1 MLGMEIDDKDI
12 HAFLETWT
20 RSVVF
25 DFVVGLCQVEPAGGM
40 LVHQAGRV
48 FAWEVFDYLNGE
60 EE

>member
-1 MLGMEIDDKDI
+1 MSLIPGTRLGVYEVTAK
-12 HAFLETWT
+12 
-20 RSVVF
+20 S
-25 DFVVGLCQVEPAGGM
+25 GM